1 MFNKTLV
8 ALSTL
13 IGLSAI
19 SGCST
24 ISDTQEI
31 TIKRDSYGTPHIYAD
46 TTYGLFYG
54 YGYAIAQ
61 DRLFQLEMAKRSAQG
76 NVAAVLGKDYLPLDI
91 KVREHYNPHTIKAAM
106 ADLSQED
113 RDIFRGYANGI
124 NQWIAQINQSPTT
137 LLPKQFIDNDFA
149 PSKWDDFDVVMVFV
163 GSMINRFG
171 DYNTELDNQ
180 QLLASLTEKHGEA
193 IAQAI
198 FDTVLPHQSDNAIDT
213 IPAGEW
219 SPAQRNQLKAQLVAK
234 LEKQQPQPDA
244 KQRLGAE
251 QQVPLL
257 ASNSPSTNGL
267 QGTLNWRGFNEAPFS
282 NILVLGKEK
291 TNGANAVLIN
301 GPQFGFYRPA
311 YTYSV
316 GLHGAGYD
324 AVGNSPAGYPLVQF
338 GHNGKISWGSTWGAG
353 DNVDLFQLELNPNNA
368 EEYRYKGKFI
378 PFEKETQ
385 TVKVKGQQDEVITVY
400 RSVHGPVIKYSAEN
414 NLAYAKKR
422 GWAGKELSTL
432 LAWNKVSKA
441 ENHQQWSGY
450 VADSAINVNWY
461 YADQD
466 GNIAYALGGHYPVR
480 HPNFDG
486 RLPTPGDGSGDW
498 LGIYP
503 FSSNPQVLN
512 PETGYIANWN
522 NRPAA
527 GFPNP
532 DQWWYSWNTV
542 DRNVE
547 LTKRVDAQNNFTS
560 QQAWDLMMEASV
572 IDPNARHFVPNL
584 IELAQSS
591 EEPAH
596 QKAANILASW
606 DFSNTDIN
614 QDGKYDHPAS
624 TLFRTWLGE
633 VLTTAYSPV
642 MPESKL
648 AWFTNPGYGNK
659 DRVLANSYNIQTSTK
674 ALSDILT
681 NPKLFDESDKQAI
694 KLDALSNAVASLT
707 ETYGT
712 NSDNWLA
719 NVDILRFDNKNYI
732 GVPQAG
738 KDEVSD
744 TPLALNRGTENNMT
758 VFTADGIEAYEVAA
772 PGQSGFIAPDGTPSP
787 HYDDQY
793 EDFINFRLKPVYF
806 ERDVLKVNAGSK
818 TVLAIN

>member
-1 MFNKTLV
+1 M
-8 ALSTL
+8 
-13 IGLSAI
+13 
-19 SGCST
+19 
-24 ISDTQEI
+24 
-31 TIKRDSYGTPHIYAD
+31 
-46 TTYGLFYG
+46 
-54 YGYAIAQ
+54 
-61 DRLFQLEMAKRSAQG
+61 
-76 NVAAVLGKDYLPLDI
+76 
-91 KVREHYNPHTIKAAM
+91 
-106 ADLSQED
+106 
-113 RDIFRGYANGI
+113 
-124 NQWIAQINQSPTT
+124 
-137 LLPKQFIDNDFA
+137 
-149 PSKWDDFDVVMVFV
+149 
-163 GSMINRFG
+163 
-171 DYNTELDNQ
+171 
-180 QLLASLTEKHGEA
+180 
-193 IAQAI
+193 
-198 FDTVLPHQSDNAIDT
+198 
-213 IPAGEW
+213 
-219 SPAQRNQLKAQLVAK
+219 
-234 LEKQQPQPDA
+234 
-244 KQRLGAE
+244 
-251 QQVPLL
+251 
-257 ASNSPSTNGL
+257 
-267 QGTLNWRGFNEAPFS
+267 
-282 NILVLGKEK
+282 
-291 TNGANAVLIN
+291 
-301 GPQFGFYRPA
+301 
-311 YTYSV
+311 
-316 GLHGAGYD
+316 
-324 AVGNSPAGYPLVQF
+324 
-338 GHNGKISWGSTWGAG
+338 
-353 DNVDLFQLELNPNNA
+353 
-368 EEYRYKGKFI
+368 
-378 PFEKETQ
+378 
-385 TVKVKGQQDEVITVY
+385 
-400 RSVHGPVIKYSAEN
+400 
-414 NLAYAKKR
+414 
-422 GWAGKELSTL
+422 
-432 LAWNKVSKA
+432 
-441 ENHQQWSGY
+441 
-450 VADSAINVNWY
+450 NWY

-503 FSSNPQVLN
+503 FSSNPQVFN

-591 EEPAH
+591 EKPAH

-606 DFSNTDIN
+606 DFSNTDNN

-633 VLTTAYSPV
+633 VLRTAYSPV